1 MIQIDSMASEK
12 HPNISE
18 CLFLAIDVVVGR
30 IVSIGSSRDTE
41 FAVRNDFVIISFL
54 L

>member
-1 MIQIDSMASEK
+1 MIQVNAMASQQQ
-12 HPNISE
+12 PNISE
-18 CLFLAIDVVVGR
+18 CLFLAIDVVGGG

-41 FAVRNDFVIISFL
+41 FAVRNDFIIISFL

>member
-1 MIQIDSMASEK
+1 MIQVDAVAPEE

-18 CLFLAIDVVVGR
+18 GFFLAIDVVGGG
-30 IVSIGSSRDTE
+30 IVSAGSSGDTE